1 MERLG
6 DDLGFRSKQEKLNYC
21 GVMLYMFLETG
32 CVDDDFAF
40 LHP

>member
-6 DDLGFRSKQEKLNYC
+6 DDLGFRSKQEKL
-21 GVMLYMFLETG
+21 VMLYMFLETD